1 MTSPNDESPVAEPS
15 AATAPAWPRFVR
27 PAIAAL
33 LFLLVF
39 LAVRSIVR
47 AFDPFGM
54 RKARAGETA
63 MTQAVIVGKMRTVA
77 QLVTNE
83 TTVRDVVTY
92 ENRRLGSTKRALVVV
107 TGRIL
112 AGIDLDRGTEVAI
125 DHEKRKVRIELP
137 RAGVLAVEITEMRTW
152 DEQNGILNRFRP
164 ADRDTIFAIARR
176 QLAEN
181 AAETGALAHA
191 DTSAKRLLEA
201 LVATDGY
208 TTEVVFRGARR
219 SGDDAGV
226 PLR

>member
-1 MTSPNDESPVAEPS
+1 MTSSHDEPAS
-15 AATAPAWPRFVR
+15 AGPPAWRRFMK
-27 PAIAAL
+27 PAVAAI
-33 LFLLVF
+33 LFMLVF

-54 RKARAGETA
+54 GRARAGETTV
-63 MTQAVIVGKMRTVA
+63 TQAVVVGKMRTVA
-77 QLVTNE
+77 QLVTSE

-107 TGRIL
+107 TARVL

-125 DHEKRKVRIELP
+125 DHEARQVRIELP
-137 RAGVLAVEITEMRTW
+137 AASVLAVEITEMRTW

-176 QLAEN
+176 QLAEG

-191 DTSAKRLLEA
+191 DTSARRLLEA
-201 LVATDGY
+201 LVNADGY
-208 TTEVVFRGARR
+208 ATEVVFREADGRATGSDR
-219 SGDDAGV
+219 GV

>member
-1 MTSPNDESPVAEPS
+1 MTAPNDESPVAGP
-15 AATAPAWPRFVR
+15 AARRRFLR

-47 AFDPFGM
+47 AFDPFGFG
-54 RKARAGETA
+54 KARTGETEV
-63 MTQAVIVGKMRTVA
+63 TQAVIVGKMRTVA
-77 QLVTNE
+77 QVVTNE

-125 DHEKRKVRIELP
+125 DHEERKVRITLP
-137 RAGVLAVEITEMRTW
+137 AASVLAVEIIEMRTW
-152 DEQNGILNRFRP
+152 DEQSGILNRFRP
-164 ADRDTIFAIARR
+164 ADRDTIFALARR

-181 AAETGALAHA
+181 AAETGALVHA
-191 DTSAKRLLEA
+191 DTSARRLLEA
-201 LVATDGY
+201 LINADGY
-208 TTEVVFRGARR
+208 ATEVVFRSGRGALDSER
-219 SGDDAGV
+219 GV

>member
-1 MTSPNDESPVAEPS
+1 MTSPNDESPAPR
-15 AATAPAWPRFVR
+15 APAWRAFIR
-27 PAIAAL
+27 PAAAAL
-33 LFLLVF
+33 IFVLVF
-39 LAVRSIVR
+39 LAVRSIVG
-47 AFDPFGM
+47 AFDPFGIG
-54 RKARAGETA
+54 KARAGETA
-63 MTQAVIVGKMRTVA
+63 VTQAVIVGKMRTVS

-125 DHEKRKVRIELP
+125 DHEERKVRIELP
-137 RAGVLAVEITEMRTW
+137 AASVLAVEITEMRTW

-181 AAETGALAHA
+181 AAETGVLTHA
-191 DTSAKRLLEA
+191 DTSAIRLLEA
-201 LVATDGY
+201 LVAADGY
-208 TTEVVFRGARR
+208 TTEVVLRGGRR
-219 SGDDAGV
+219 LGDETGI
-226 PLR
+226 PLRR

>member
-1 MTSPNDESPVAEPS
+1 MTSPNDDPS
-15 AATAPAWPRFVR
+15 APAPPPWRRFVR
-27 PAIAAL
+27 PAVAAL

-54 RKARAGETA
+54 GKARAGETA
-63 MTQAVIVGKMRTVA
+63 VTQAVIVGKMRTVA

-125 DHEKRKVRIELP
+125 DHDERTVRIEIP
-137 RAGVLAVEITEMRTW
+137 AASVLAVEITEMRTW

-201 LVATDGY
+201 LVAADGY
-208 TTEVVFRGARR
+208 TMEVVQRGARR
-219 SGDDAGV
+219 IGDGAGV

>member
-1 MTSPNDESPVAEPS
+1 MTTPNDESPAPR
-15 AATAPAWPRFVR
+15 APAWRPFVR
-27 PAIAAL
+27 PAAAAL
-33 LFLLVF
+33 AFVLVF

-47 AFDPFGM
+47 AFDPFGIG
-54 RKARAGETA
+54 KARAGETA
-63 MTQAVIVGKMRTVA
+63 VTQAVVVGKMRTVA

-125 DHEKRKVRIELP
+125 DHEARKVRIELP
-137 RAGVLAVEITEMRTW
+137 AASVLAVEITEMRTW

-191 DTSAKRLLEA
+191 DSSAIRLLEA
-201 LVATDGY
+201 LVAADGY
-208 TTEVVFRGARR
+208 TTEVVLRGGRR
-219 SGDDAGV
+219 FEDVRAT
-226 PLR
+226 PLRP

>member
-1 MTSPNDESPVAEPS
+1 MTSPNGESSPAPG
-15 AATAPAWPRFVR
+15 PAWRRFVR

-33 LFLLVF
+33 FFLLVF

-47 AFDPFGM
+47 AFDPFGIG
-54 RKARAGETA
+54 KARAGNTEV
-63 MTQAVIVGKMRTVA
+63 TQAVIVGKMRTVA

-125 DHEKRKVRIELP
+125 DHEERKVRVTLP
-137 RAGVLAVEITEMRTW
+137 PASVLAVEITEMRTW

-164 ADRDTIFAIARR
+164 ADRDTIFALARR
-176 QLAEN
+176 QLAEG

-191 DTSAKRLLEA
+191 DTSARRLLEA
-201 LVATDGY
+201 LINADGY
-208 TTEVVFRGARR
+208 ATEVVFRASGSRR
-219 SGDDAGV
+219 DEVGREL
-226 PLR
+226 P

>member
-1 MTSPNDESPVAEPS
+1 MTSPNDDPPAGPPAG
-15 AATAPAWPRFVR
+15 AAPPWRPFLR

-39 LAVRSIVR
+39 LGVRSIVR
-47 AFDPFGM
+47 SFDPFGM
-54 RKARAGETA
+54 GKARAGETA
-63 MTQAVIVGKMRTVA
+63 VTQAVIVGKMRTVA

-125 DHEKRKVRIELP
+125 DHEERKVRIELP
-137 RAGVLAVEITEMRTW
+137 PASVLAVEITEMRTW

-208 TTEVVFRGARR
+208 TTEVVFRGAART
-219 SGDDAGV
+219 GDGAGV

>member
-1 MTSPNDESPVAEPS
+1 MTSPNGESP
-15 AATAPAWPRFVR
+15 AARVPAGRRFLR

-39 LAVRSIVR
+39 LGVRSIVR
-47 AFDPFGM
+47 AFDPFGIG
-54 RKARAGETA
+54 KARAGETA
-63 MTQAVIVGKMRTVA
+63 VTQAVIVGKMRTVA

-107 TGRIL
+107 SGRIL
-112 AGIDLDRGTEVAI
+112 AGIDLDRGTDVAI
-125 DHEKRKVRIELP
+125 DHDERKVRITLP
-137 RAGVLAVEITEMRTW
+137 AASVLAVEITEMRTW

-191 DTSAKRLLEA
+191 DTSARRLLEA
-201 LVATDGY
+201 LVAADGY
-208 TTEVVFRGARR
+208 TTEVVVRGARR
-219 SGDDAGV
+219 IGDDAGV

>member
-1 MTSPNDESPVAEPS
+1 MTSPHDDP
-15 AATAPAWPRFVR
+15 AAARSLAWRRFVK
-27 PAIAAL
+27 PAVAAF
-33 LFLLVF
+33 LFLVVF

-54 RKARAGETA
+54 GKARTGETA
-63 MTQAVIVGKMRTVA
+63 VTQAVVVGKMRTVA
-77 QLVTNE
+77 QLVTSE

-107 TGRIL
+107 TARVL

-125 DHEKRKVRIELP
+125 DHEERKVRVELP
-137 RAGVLAVEITEMRTW
+137 AASVLAVEITEMRTW

-164 ADRDTIFAIARR
+164 ADRDTIFALARR
-176 QLAEN
+176 QLAEG

-191 DTSAKRLLEA
+191 DTSARRLLEA
-201 LVATDGY
+201 LINADGY
-208 TTEVVFRGARR
+208 ATEVTFRSAGGR
-219 SGDDAGV
+219 SVEPDRGV

>member
-1 MTSPNDESPVAEPS
+1 MTFPHGDPVPAGP
-15 AATAPAWPRFVR
+15 PAWRRFVK
-27 PAIAAL
+27 PAVAAF

-54 RKARAGETA
+54 GKARAGKTA
-63 MTQAVIVGKMRTVA
+63 VTQAVIVGKMRTVA

-125 DHEKRKVRIELP
+125 DHDERKVRIELP
-137 RAGVLAVEITEMRTW
+137 AASVLAVEITEMRTW

-164 ADRDTIFAIARR
+164 ADRDTIFALARR
-176 QLAEN
+176 QLTEDASG
-181 AAETGALAHA
+181 TGALAHA
-191 DTSAKRLLEA
+191 DSSAVRLLEA
-201 LVATDGY
+201 LVSAEGY
-208 TTEVVFRGARR
+208 TTEVVLRR
-219 SGDDAGV
+219 PGGRTAEPAEGV